1 MSDDFSVTEHIDPKS
16 GLAHRIYKYK
26 RKECRRVLLD
36 SRLCSQLAGYTLIE
50 KDLRSVL
57 IWLNEIGARHT
68 DGPSRKGEHFAR
80 SSDRTTYNVI
90 KGFFVAA
97 ITFYGKCFSRCEGR
111 HVKLERAQL
120 DERFHALHDECIAYR
135 HNFAAHS
142 GAKKLEHV
150 EIVLVSPAKHKDQ
163 VPFKI
168 YRELFQ
174 PDLFWPSSGEITLIA
189 LVEHVRSIANAKVDL
204 LAEKIQ
210 REEIVPNAKKYWDA
224 K

>member
-1 MSDDFSVTEHIDPKS
+1 MSDDFSVTEHIDSKS
-16 GLAHRIYKYK
+16 GLPHRIYKYK
-26 RKECRRVLLD
+26 RKECRRVLLN

-57 IWLNEIGARHT
+57 VWLHEIEARHT
-68 DGPSRKGEHFAR
+68 DGTSRKIEHFAR
-80 SSDRTTYNVI
+80 SSDRTTYNLI
-90 KGFFVAA
+90 KGLFVATL
-97 ITFYGKCFSRCEGR
+97 TFYGKCFSKCEGR
-111 HVKLERAQL
+111 PVKLERAQL
-120 DERFHALHDECIAYR
+120 DERFYRLHDECIAYR

-150 EIVLVSPAKHKDQ
+150 EIVLVSPARHKDKI
-163 VPFKI
+163 PFKV

-174 PDLFWPSSGEITLIA
+174 PDLFWPSSGEITLIE
-189 LVEHVRSIANAKVDL
+189 LVEHVRSIANAKIDL

-210 REEIVPNAKKYWDA
+210 REEIIPNAKKYWSA